1 MSFYEYLYCTYAK
14 RMVLLT
20 DYVPR
25 AGTRTFSPEEASKK
39 KIPWKEA
46 GASPGR
52 SLLEA
57 QGRCDRESGM
67 TLTLR
72 WDFSFLL

>member
-1 MSFYEYLYCTYAK
+1 MSFYLYCTYAK

-20 DYVPR
+20 DHVPR
-25 AGTRTFSPEEASKK
+25 AGTRTFSPEEARLKK
-39 KIPWKEA
+39 KILWKEA